1 MYQQQLAE
9 MDAGPAMKVKRSPAN
24 EISPTS
30 IGFKQKTP
38 TAQDESGKSGKST
51 TVRLAAHLDPR
62 QVSPRVQATLPL
74 PDPKRPVVPGMF
86 RYAGGVPVRLASV
99 EPTQNP
105 NAPEGSHSDFVR
117 RFKMIR
123 ESREAT
129 NLSADQ
135 SYNDPVTI
143 AADFDL
149 KAFMERH
156 QIPIPF

>member
-9 MDAGPAMKVKRSPAN
+9 MDAVPAIKVKSSPAHQV
-24 EISPTS
+24 SPG
-30 IGFKQKTP
+30 IGLKQPKG
-38 TAQDESGKSGKST
+38 QEDHGRSGKST
-51 TVRLAAHLDPR
+51 SIRLAPRLDSK

-74 PDPKRPVVPGMF
+74 PNQTHPIVPGMF
-86 RYAGGVPVRLASV
+86 RHTGGVPVRLSSV

-105 NAPEGSHSDFVR
+105 NASEIGRSEFVR
-117 RFKMIR
+117 KFKMIR
-123 ESREAT
+123 ESREAA

-135 SYNDPVTI
+135 SYNDPVVI

-149 KAFMERH
+149 KAFMELN